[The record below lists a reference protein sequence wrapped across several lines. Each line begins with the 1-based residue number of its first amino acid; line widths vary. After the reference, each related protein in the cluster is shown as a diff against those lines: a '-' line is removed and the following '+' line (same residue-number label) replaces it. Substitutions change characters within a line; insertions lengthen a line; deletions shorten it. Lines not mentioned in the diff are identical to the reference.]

1 MKPDYPN
8 RTVKS
13 LYECARELMRR
24 HRLLG
29 QPIRS
34 IGVRGADLIRA
45 DSEQLSF
52 SPDILAIQRAE
63 TLEGVVD
70 GLRKRFGHPALRRGI
85 MFTDEILGGN
95 QISNVV
101 SLVCGG

>member
-1 MKPDYPN
+1 M
-8 RTVKS
+8 
-13 LYECARELMRR
+13 
-24 HRLLG
+24 G

-34 IGVRGADLIRA
+34 LGVRGADLIRA

-52 SPDILAIQRAE
+52 SPDVMAIQRAE

-70 GLRKRFGHPALRRGI
+70 GLRRRYGKPTLRRGI
-85 MFTDEILGGN
+85 MLTDEILGAN

-101 SLVCGG
+101 SLVDGG